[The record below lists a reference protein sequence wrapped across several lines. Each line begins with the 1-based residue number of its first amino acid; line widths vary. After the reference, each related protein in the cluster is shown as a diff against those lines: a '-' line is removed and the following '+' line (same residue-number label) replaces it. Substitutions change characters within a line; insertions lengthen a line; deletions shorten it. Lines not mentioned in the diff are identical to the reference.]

1 MINKNQWLTKMKDE
15 IAGVATKEFVRL
27 KSKFVCKKITAFF
40 NTMILFKLTD

>member
-27 KSKFVCKKITAFF
+27 KSKFVCKKNNSIF
-40 NTMILFKLTD
+40 